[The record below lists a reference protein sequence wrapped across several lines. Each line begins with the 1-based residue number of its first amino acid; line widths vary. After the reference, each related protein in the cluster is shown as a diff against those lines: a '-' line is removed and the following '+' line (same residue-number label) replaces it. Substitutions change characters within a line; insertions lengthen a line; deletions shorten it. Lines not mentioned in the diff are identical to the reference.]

1 MPETDLHRLLRSMEP
16 VLLDERFVF
25 ATLPVGAAVPAGCV
39 PVMIFRE
46 AEGSTLI
53 VRADELDAATAT
65 IGAAA
70 ATGAG
75 TGVVTAFPCRMITL
89 TVHSSLEAVGFLA
102 AIAQALAAAGIS
114 LNAVSAFHHD
124 HLFVPADRAE
134 EALAIL
140 RALGRA

>member
-1 MPETDLHRLLRSMEP
+1 MAETDLHRLLRSMEP

-46 AEGSTLI
+46 AEGITLI
-53 VRADELDAATAT
+53 ARADEL
-65 IGAAA
+65 GAAA
-70 ATGAG
+70 MSAAAGEGAG
-75 TGVVTAFPCRMITL
+75 VIIAFLCRMITL

>member
-25 ATLPVGAAVPAGCV
+25 ATLPVGAAVPDGCV

-46 AEGSTLI
+46 AEGITLI
-53 VRADELDAATAT
+53 VRADELDAATM
-65 IGAAA
+65 GAAA
-70 ATGAG
+70 GAG
-75 TGVVTAFPCRMITL
+75 AGVITAFPCRMLTL